1 MITGGCFATN
11 LQGTIRRWKLAA
23 TSCQCTAD
31 NHHVILPLWETDQW
45 SCLGCQ
51 RPANLPRDPAWGTKA
66 CTRPWTQPID
76 MQPIRNAITFLE
88 LLLNK
93 LRFRTFTGQLLADFT
108 PDPLQLILQLEQQ
121 VSLLTP
127 IAFAQYVDLPANH
140 PRLPTKKKELL
151 LRWALIQQSWDT
163 AAHTFVPY
171 SITAFE
177 GFCTSGLAAPRNFQ
191 SFLRTPCASHR
202 MDRANDAIRLR
213 MLQLHNNIRKAQLT
227 AGGVNPPYKLSHCC
241 EGHGFPFIWPFSL
254 CLPRFWWNFTP
265 PCPFSPKHFIAFK
278 SCIPLTAQL
287 FIVPNDPTHNPNAD
301 LLAVLHP
308 ALYIP
313 AADLFLICTVYSLGA
328 GRVFP
333 LLSPSYYYVRTT
345 FCSY

>member
-1 MITGGCFATN
+1 MTENLLVLQEELIQHNNATRAYIHAQFDDLIPPEPTCVPSFPCFAFLRRLRSKTNALSWWKYKYEIFSLLQPSTNSVSVKPGAGLTQFPVDLLDQIPLDDYRCALGGCFATN

-23 TSCQCTAD
+23 TSCQHTAD

-51 RPANLPRDPAWGTKA
+51 RPANLTRDPAWGTKA

-127 IAFAQYVDLPANH
+127 IAFAQCVDLPANH

-151 LRWALIQQSWDT
+151 LRWALIQ
-163 AAHTFVPY
+163 
-171 SITAFE
+171 
-177 GFCTSGLAAPRNFQ
+177 
-191 SFLRTPCASHR
+191 
-202 MDRANDAIRLR
+202 
-213 MLQLHNNIRKAQLT
+213 
-227 AGGVNPPYKLSHCC
+227 
-241 EGHGFPFIWPFSL
+241 
-254 CLPRFWWNFTP
+254 
-265 PCPFSPKHFIAFK
+265 
-278 SCIPLTAQL
+278 
-287 FIVPNDPTHNPNAD
+287 
-301 LLAVLHP
+301 
-308 ALYIP
+308 
-313 AADLFLICTVYSLGA
+313 
-328 GRVFP
+328 
-333 LLSPSYYYVRTT
+333 
-345 FCSY
+345 